1 MAKKLVLAYVDSL
14 RTDMLRQTIDEGRAP
29 TFSRLLKRGTLVEDC
44 ISSFP
49 SVTPVASAEMVTGV
63 QSDAHW
69 ISGMNWF
76 HRAEQRYV
84 EYGSSLE
91 ATRAFGLFR
100 SLHDLVYNMN
110 LSHLSPSVETVFET
124 LDDAD
129 VRTAST
135 PFLIYRGRHRHDV
148 NLEGITGKAIEAG
161 LLRFEYGTWG
171 PRELFYGDLYSSME
185 TSCKPSS
192 IPGKRDMYSAC
203 CGAELISRDR
213 FDFMLLAFPDND
225 NYSHR
230 HGPLASVRSI
240 ERADYC
246 MAEVIQSA
254 GGVEPFLAD
263 HALILLA
270 DHAHTAVEKT
280 CDVID
285 WMSHKWKVLPPS
297 SEDPSVAEVAVS
309 PTSRAAHIYLLAEQG
324 NPVRHRR
331 IREHLAALEGTELI
345 AWTERDGEPVART
358 PKPGHLEP
366 GNVAVV
372 ERDGRRLDFHPTL
385 VKQDADRNR
394 REAASPSGSEGRE
407 TVVDRR
413 GREWSISG
421 NIEALGASVE
431 DGRIEM
437 PDFPDGLGRLWAA
450 LVAPHGGDLIVS
462 LELGYECV
470 DWGGT
475 AHVPGGSHGSLRK
488 EDSEGPLL
496 FVGCGPNDPD
506 PGIAA
511 THQARNQW
519 GLQDVAP
526 IIRDFFRT

>member
-29 TFSRLLKRGTLVEDC
+29 TFSRLLKRGTLIEDC
-44 ISSFP
+44 VSSFP
-49 SVTPVASAEMVTGV
+49 SVTPVASAEMVTGKA
-63 QSDAHW
+63 SEDHW

-76 HRAEQRYV
+76 HRAERRYV

-110 LSHLSPSVETVFET
+110 MAHLSPSVETVFET
-124 LDDAD
+124 LDDAE

-161 LLRFEYGTWG
+161 LLKFDYGTWG
-171 PRELFYGDLYSSME
+171 PKELFYGDLYSSME

-192 IPGKRDMYSAC
+192 IPGKRDLYSAC
-203 CGAELISRDR
+203 CGAELISRDA

-246 MAEVIQSA
+246 MAEVIRAS
-254 GGVEPFLAD
+254 GGVEPFLAE

-270 DHAHTAVEKT
+270 DHAHTAVEDT
-280 CDVID
+280 FDVIE
-285 WMSHKWKVLPPS
+285 WLNRKWKVLPPS
-297 SEDPSVAEVAVS
+297 SELPAEAELAVS
-309 PTSRAAHIYLLAEQG
+309 PTSRAAHIYLLAEQD

-331 IREHLAALEGTELI
+331 IREHLTGLDGTELL
-345 AWTERDGEPVART
+345 AWTERDGQPVARS
-358 PKPGHLEP
+358 PKPGHIEP

-372 ERDGRRLDFHPTL
+372 ERAGRRLDFFPLAGGAPAPGPST
-385 VKQDADRNR
+385 
-394 REAASPSGSEGRE
+394 AAPPSTEGRE
-407 TVVDRR
+407 TVTDRR
-413 GREWSISG
+413 GRRWSISG

-431 DGRIEM
+431 AGRIEM
-437 PDFPDGLGRLWAA
+437 TDYPDGLGRLWSA
-450 LVAPHGGDLIVS
+450 LVAPHGGDIIVS
-462 LELGYECV
+462 LGLGYECV

-475 AHVPGGSHGSLRK
+475 AHVPGGSHGSLRR
-488 EDSEGPLL
+488 EDSAGPLL
-496 FVGCGPNDPD
+496 FVGCGPDSPD
-506 PGIAA
+506 PETA
-511 THQARNQW
+511 TLHQARQQW

-526 IIRDFFRT
+526 IIRDFFGT

>member
-1 MAKKLVLAYVDSL
+1 VSKKLVLAYVDSL
-14 RTDMLRQTIDEGRAP
+14 RTDMLKQTIEEGRAP
-29 TFSRLLKRGTLVEDC
+29 TFSRLLKRGTLIEDC
-44 ISSFP
+44 VSSFP

-63 QSDAHW
+63 QADSHW
-69 ISGMNWF
+69 ISGMNWY

-110 LSHLSPSVETVFET
+110 LSHLSPNVETVFES
-124 LDDAD
+124 LDDD
-129 VRTAST
+129 GVRTAST

-148 NLEGITGKAIEAG
+148 NLVGIAGKAIEAG
-161 LLRFEYGTWG
+161 MLKFHYGTWG
-171 PRELFYGDLYSSME
+171 PKELFYGDLYASME

-203 CGAELISRDR
+203 CAAELVSRDA
-213 FDFMLLAFPDND
+213 FDFMLLSFPDND

-246 MAEVIQSA
+246 MAEVIRAA
-254 GGVEPFLAD
+254 GGVEPFLKD

-270 DHAHTAVEKT
+270 DHSHVAVESRY
-280 CDVID
+280 DVIE
-285 WMSHKWKVLPPS
+285 WMSRKWNVLPPS
-297 SEDPSVAEVAVS
+297 SEEPAVAEVAVS
-309 PTSRAAHIYLLAEQG
+309 PTSRAAHIYLLAESD
-324 NPVRHRR
+324 NPVRHAR
-331 IREHLAALEGTELI
+331 IRDHLAALDGTELI
-345 AWTERDGEPVART
+345 AWTERDGEPVARS
-358 PKPGHLEP
+358 PKPGHIEP

-372 ERDGRRLDFHPTL
+372 ERDGKRLDFFPLT
-385 VKQDADRNR
+385 
-394 REAASPSGSEGRE
+394 SSGSTPESENSPRSIEGRE
-407 TVVDRR
+407 TVFDRR

-431 DGRIEM
+431 GGRIEM
-437 PDFPDGLGRLWAA
+437 PDYPDGLGRLWSA

-462 LELGYECV
+462 LALGYECV

-488 EDSEGPLL
+488 EDSAGPLL
-496 FVGCGPNDPD
+496 FVGCGPDSPD
-506 PGIAA
+506 PEVAA
-511 THQARNQW
+511 THQDRDQW

-526 IIRDFFRT
+526 IIRDHFRA